1 VAKATAS
8 GPIRGSGFRAGPLL
22 AVVLAVLVLSTGPA
36 CSIVRSTR
44 GSPLRAV
51 PAEHLVVG
59 ETTKADVLRIFGP
72 PTGIVRQFD
81 GTLFVYRRA
90 KRHKDTF
97 RLEEPVFTGIEVF
110 SYTRSDTREDRLVVQ
125 FDTDGVVRSFGYAEG
140 TRELGGLP

>member
-1 VAKATAS
+1 VTTTS
-8 GPIRGSGFRAGPLL
+8 RRPTPGSGCRTRS
-22 AVVLAVLVLSTGPA
+22 VLASTLVVLVLSTAAA

-51 PAEHLVVG
+51 PAEHLVLG

-81 GTLFVYRRA
+81 GALFVYSRA
-90 KRHKDTF
+90 KRHKDTL

-125 FDTDGVVRSFGYAEG
+125 FDAEGVVRSFGYAEG
-140 TRELGGLP
+140 TLELGGLP